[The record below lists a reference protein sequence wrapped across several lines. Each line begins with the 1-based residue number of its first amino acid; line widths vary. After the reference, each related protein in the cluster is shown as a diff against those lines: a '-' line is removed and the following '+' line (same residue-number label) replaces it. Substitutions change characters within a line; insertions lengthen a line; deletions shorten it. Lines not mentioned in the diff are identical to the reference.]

1 MFKCVTLLVLIVFSC
16 VAWAAF
22 HDPTRP
28 PNVTALAGVLGADL
42 SIQGVVIE
50 GSKKQV
56 LVGGKYLNIGDEIAG
71 AKIIAINH
79 DGIKLQTRSGV
90 ISVSL
95 FAPVKKQYVV
105 SEGD

>member
-1 MFKCVTLLVLIVFSC
+1 MFKCVTLLVLIVFSSMAC
-16 VAWAAF
+16 AAF

-28 PNVTALAGVLGADL
+28 PNIAALAGVLGADL

-56 LVGGKYLNIGDEIAG
+56 LVGGKYLNVGDEIAG
-71 AKIIAINH
+71 AKVIEIDH

-90 ISVSL
+90 ISVAL

>member
-1 MFKCVTLLVLIVFSC
+1 MFKYVALLAFIVFSSC
-16 VAWAAF
+16 AWAAF
-22 HDPTRP
+22 QDPTRP
-28 PNVTALAGVLGADL
+28 PNIAGLVGVLGADL

-71 AKIIAINH
+71 AKVIEIDH
-79 DGIKLQTRSGV
+79 GGIKLQTRTGV